1 VGRQGNTQRISRSS
15 VVCLFLKK
23 DEKIFADER
32 CAGLQAKNVK
42 KAQKA
47 LQERCEAC
55 GKASLGQYLG
65 SGKTGGAAGESLYV
79 KSYAY

>member
-1 VGRQGNTQRISRSS
+1 MGRQGNTQRISRNSRLS
-15 VVCLFLKK
+15 VLKK
-23 DEKIFADER
+23 DEKIFADAR

>member
-1 VGRQGNTQRISRSS
+1 MGRQGNTQRISRSS

-23 DEKIFADER
+23 TRRFSDER

>member
-1 VGRQGNTQRISRSS
+1 MGRQGNTQRISRSS
-15 VVCLFLKK
+15 VVCLFLK
-23 DEKIFADER
+23 KIFADER

-55 GKASLGQYLG
+55 GNASLGVRNLDLACKLMGRQR
-65 SGKTGGAAGESLYV
+65 
-79 KSYAY
+79 

>member
-1 VGRQGNTQRISRSS
+1 MGRQGNTQRISRSS
-15 VVCLFLKK
+15 VVCLFLK
-23 DEKIFADER
+23 KIFADER